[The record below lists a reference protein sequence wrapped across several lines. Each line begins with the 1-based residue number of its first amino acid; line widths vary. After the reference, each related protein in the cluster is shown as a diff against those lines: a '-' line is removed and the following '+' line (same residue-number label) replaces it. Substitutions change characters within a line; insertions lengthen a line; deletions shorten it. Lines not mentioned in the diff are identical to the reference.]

1 MHSYYTSLFCLYVRM
16 YVCMYICMYV
26 CKCAAQIRRY
36 FYTFLCIY
44 VCMFVYMY
52 VWVGFNTIPYG
63 TVAVNMP
70 FGISC
75 NSDAEVFAV
84 SAANVCDQIG
94 CRGEAAFHLLPGLA
108 GRRVSAQGEDIAN
121 ARLLTLL
128 QHLHMYSVVRS
139 NLYGRVKCVK
149 YRNGNSKV
157 EKECIFETS
166 YNLLRFVLMNVWIHE
181 YMNMFIHASRY
192 ASPRRWLP
200 PPCWC
205 RWDASWHR
213 HQTSSRYLRK

>member
-1 MHSYYTSLFCLYVRM
+1 M
-16 YVCMYICMYV
+16 Y
-26 CKCAAQIRRY
+26 
-36 FYTFLCIY
+36 LCIY

-52 VWVGFNTIPYG
+52 VWVGFNSIPYG

-70 FGISC
+70 FGIPC

-94 CRGEAAFHLLPGLA
+94 CRGKAAFHLLPGLA

-139 NLYGRVKCVK
+139 NLYARMKCVK
-149 YRNGNSKV
+149 LRKNVFSTICAD
-157 EKECIFETS
+157 EC
-166 YNLLRFVLMNVWIHE
+166 MNTWICSFMH
-181 YMNMFIHASRY
+181 H

>member
-1 MHSYYTSLFCLYVRM
+1 
-16 YVCMYICMYV
+16 
-26 CKCAAQIRRY
+26 
-36 FYTFLCIY
+36 
-44 VCMFVYMY
+44 
-52 VWVGFNTIPYG
+52 
-63 TVAVNMP
+63 MP

-166 YNLLRFVLMNVWIHE
+166 YNLLRFVLMNV
-181 YMNMFIHASRY
+181 
-192 ASPRRWLP
+192 
-200 PPCWC
+200 
-205 RWDASWHR
+205 
-213 HQTSSRYLRK
+213 